1 MNLYDIMLGA
11 QGGQAVNNLASQ
23 FGLSPQQTQAA
34 IQAMIPAFSQGLQQ
48 TVQNPSGL
56 GGVLGQMMNTAHAA
70 GYSDPSQL
78 GQAGQLGG
86 NVLGQI
92 FGSPQVAQQIGQQA
106 SQMSGVNPQII
117 MQMMPIV
124 ASILMGGLAQGM
136 ASQGL
141 GGLLGQLAS
150 AFGTPAAANAAPA
163 GAGGP
168 LAGWMNMIGGLL
180 GMGSAGSPAG
190 AAGAATPQSA
200 ALQAGLSTLTAML
213 EAGVQVSQAHQQG
226 LSNILNSI
234 SAASRP
240 NQG

>member
-23 FGLSPQQTQAA
+23 FGISPQQTQAA
-34 IQAMIPAFSQGLQQ
+34 IQAMIPAFSQGLQK
-48 TVQNPSGL
+48 TVQDPTGL
-56 GGVLGQMMNTAHAA
+56 GGLLGQMMNGAHVA
-70 GYSDPSQL
+70 GYTDPSQL

-92 FGSPQVAQQIGQQA
+92 FGSPQIAQQIGQQA
-106 SQMSGVNPQII
+106 SQMSGVNPQIV
-117 MQMMPIV
+117 MQMMPAV

-141 GGLLGQLAS
+141 GGWLGQLAG
-150 AFGTPAAANAAPA
+150 AMGAPAAANPAANA
-163 GAGGP
+163 AAGP
-168 LAGWMNMIGGLL
+168 LGNWMNMVGSLM
-180 GMGSAGSPAG
+180 GMGSAAAPAP
-190 AAGAATPQSA
+190 AAPPATPQSA
-200 ALQAGLSTLTAML
+200 ALQAGLSTLTTML

-234 SAASRP
+234 SAAGKT